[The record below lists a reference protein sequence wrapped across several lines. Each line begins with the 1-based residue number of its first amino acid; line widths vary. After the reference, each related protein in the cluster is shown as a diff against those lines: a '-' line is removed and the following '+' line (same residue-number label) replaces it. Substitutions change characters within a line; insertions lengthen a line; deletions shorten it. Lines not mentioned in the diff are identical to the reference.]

1 MGERPAR
8 ALEDTATH
16 RLATPLPARGT
27 LARQLVIQVSAIVAL
42 VAITLGLVT
51 TLVAQRVMMRQ
62 LDDRLDGVLTRQ
74 QNAVNN
80 PGQSFPGGVDLPGQ
94 PIGTVVVVVP
104 PTRIAKQGMLTPEGI
119 RPIPSSAAVVA
130 LSAVAPDSGHHS
142 LVLDQ
147 LGPYRAMA
155 VTDDRDVVVVGLPLA
170 ETRSAVVK
178 LVWTVTILSL
188 LATAASVVTVYVV
201 VVRKTRPLTD
211 LAAVAREVSAM
222 PLEHGNVELGSRFLP
237 PRQAHSAEVA
247 EVGDAFNQMLGH
259 VELALQARQV
269 SESKVR
275 QFVADASHE
284 LRNPLAAIRGYA
296 ELTRRGRATMP
307 LQIAHSLD
315 RIDAEA
321 ERMSGLVE
329 DLLLLARLDNHL
341 APAAEPVDLTEIV
354 VNAVTDAQVAG
365 PDHRWSL
372 DVPTDPV
379 TVIGD
384 HHQLH
389 QVVANLLA
397 NARTHT
403 PPGTRV
409 TARVKIAAALP
420 ALVGEEARNAAF
432 GEPGPGAALQAVL
445 TVHDNGPGIPNA
457 MISQVFDRFVR
468 VDSSRARIPD
478 ASGAHN
484 GGSTGL
490 GLSIVAAVVDTHG
503 GTVDVRSRCA
513 DDLTGA
519 EAADPDTWTTFTVRL
534 PLAPAA
540 TSGQTSDTVR
550 AG

>member
-1 MGERPAR
+1 M
-8 ALEDTATH
+8 
-16 RLATPLPARGT
+16 
-27 LARQLVIQVSAIVAL
+27 
-42 VAITLGLVT
+42 VT
-51 TLVAQRVMMRQ
+51 TIVAQRVLMRQ
-62 LDDRLDGVLTRQ
+62 LDDRLAGVLTRQ

-80 PGQSFPGGVDLPGQ
+80 PGQGYPGGVDLPGQ

-104 PTRIAKQGMLTPEGI
+104 PTKIAQQGMLTPEGI
-119 RPIPSSAAVVA
+119 RPVPSEAALVA
-130 LSAVAPDSGHHS
+130 LSAVAPDSGAHS

-155 VTDDRDVVVVGLPLA
+155 VTDHRDVVVVGLPLT
-170 ETRSAVVK
+170 ETRSAVIK
-178 LVWTVTILSL
+178 LVWTVAILSV
-188 LATAASVVTVYVV
+188 LATAASVITVYVV

-222 PLEHGNVELGSRFLP
+222 PLEHGNVDLGLRVP
-237 PRQAHSAEVA
+237 APRYAHAAEVA

-259 VELALQARQV
+259 VESALQARQI

-275 QFVADASHE
+275 RFVADASHE
-284 LRNPLAAIRGYA
+284 LRTPLAAIRGYA

-307 LQIAHSLD
+307 AQIAHFLD

-329 DLLLLARLDNHL
+329 DLLLLARLENQV
-341 APAAEPVDLTEIV
+341 APEVEPVDLTEIV
-354 VNAVTDAQVAG
+354 VNAVTDAQAAG

-384 HHQLH
+384 HRRLH

-409 TARVKIAAALP
+409 MTRVTVAAAP
-420 ALVGEEARNAAF
+420 PMIGTQARTAAF
-432 GEPGPGAALQAVL
+432 GEPSPGTVREAVL

-457 MISQVFDRFVR
+457 MIKQVFDRFVR
-468 VDSSRARIPD
+468 ADSSRARIRD
-478 ASGAHN
+478 ASAAHN

-490 GLSIVAAVVDTHG
+490 GLSIVAAVVAAHG
-503 GTVDVRSRCA
+503 GQVTVTSRCA
-513 DDLTGA
+513 EDLSGP
-519 EAADPDTWTTFTVRL
+519 AAQHPDTWTTFTVRL
-534 PLAPAA
+534 PLAPVPRPTPA
-540 TSGQTSDTVR
+540 
-550 AG
+550 